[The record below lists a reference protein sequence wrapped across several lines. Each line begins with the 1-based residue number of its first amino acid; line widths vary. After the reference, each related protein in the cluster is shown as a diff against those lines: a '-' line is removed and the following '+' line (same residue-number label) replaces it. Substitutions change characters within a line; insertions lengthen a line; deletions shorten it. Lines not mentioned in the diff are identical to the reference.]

1 MPEFIIALLELLEA
15 EGRAFKRGMRRF
27 SFGLV
32 ALIIASAVMLTAIG
46 FLLAAGYLAL
56 ASALGSALAAL
67 IMGSACLILAAGL
80 GFVAYRAM
88 R

>member
-1 MPEFIIALLELLEA
+1 MPEFVIALLELLEA
-15 EGRAFKRGMRRF
+15 EGRALKRSVRRV

-32 ALIIASAVMLTAIG
+32 FLLTASALILTALG

-56 ASALGSALAAL
+56 AAALGSTLAAL
-67 IMGSACLILAAGL
+67 IMGGVSLLLAATL
-80 GFVAYRAM
+80 GFIAYRAM

>member
-1 MPEFIIALLELLEA
+1 MPEFVIALLELLEA
-15 EGRAFKRGMRRF
+15 EGRALKRSVRRV

-32 ALIIASAVMLTAIG
+32 FLLTASALILTSLG

-56 ASALGSALAAL
+56 AAALGSTLAAL
-67 IMGSACLILAAGL
+67 IMGGVSLLLAATL
-80 GFVAYRAM
+80 GFIAYRAM

>member
-1 MPEFIIALLELLEA
+1 MPEFVIALLELLEA
-15 EGRAFKRGMRRF
+15 EGRALKLAVRRV

-32 ALIIASAVMLTAIG
+32 FLLIASALILTALG

-56 ASALGSALAAL
+56 SAALGSALAAL
-67 IMGSACLILAAGL
+67 IMGGVSLLLAAML
-80 GFVAYRAM
+80 GFIAYRAM